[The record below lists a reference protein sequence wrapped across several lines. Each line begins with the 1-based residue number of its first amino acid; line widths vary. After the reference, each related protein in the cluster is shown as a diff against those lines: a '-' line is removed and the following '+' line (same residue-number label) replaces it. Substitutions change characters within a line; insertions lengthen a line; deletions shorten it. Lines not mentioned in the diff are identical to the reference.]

1 MADQREF
8 DPNDPLA
15 PRALEPVLFRFTPP
29 FEGAYLRGAPQ
40 RDLTES
46 DLQELPL
53 LLRRDA
59 LAPHPGHGTP
69 LYTATTEGQ
78 AWLAAIDAAAAEID
92 AEVAAQAAAEAEA
105 QAAAE
110 QGAATDA
117 TPAPQD
123 QDGRKR
129 KKAGGADQESAPGKD
144 GDQ

>member
-46 DLQELPL
+46 DLRELPL

-69 LYTATTEGQ
+69 LYTATNEGE

-92 AEVAAQAAAEAEA
+92 AEVAA